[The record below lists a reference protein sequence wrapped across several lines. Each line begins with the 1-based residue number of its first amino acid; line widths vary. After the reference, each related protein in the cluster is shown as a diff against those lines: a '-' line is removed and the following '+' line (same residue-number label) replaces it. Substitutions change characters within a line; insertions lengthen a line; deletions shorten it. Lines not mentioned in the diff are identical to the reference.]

1 MATQAGGKLSD
12 CKMITKCSAFSES
25 VLAANGSGNSSVR
38 NGLVYRFELPVATL
52 SFDPAERPPYQQI
65 GLIMLDLDTS
75 KKSRE
80 NLGSAENGRLFER
93 LRSQQITNLSP
104 LDTGQIDRSDQQSSL
119 SEYLALF
126 DGASGRKVATS
137 SPLAGKGWPAPSR
150 PCSPFNRQDQI
161 S

>member
-75 KKSRE
+75 KKVERISGALRME
-80 NLGSAENGRLFER
+80 GSLKDCDHNK
-93 LRSQQITNLSP
+93 SP
-104 LDTGQIDRSDQQSSL
+104 TCLHWI
-119 SEYLALF
+119 
-126 DGASGRKVATS
+126 
-137 SPLAGKGWPAPSR
+137 PAR
-150 PCSPFNRQDQI
+150 
-161 S
+161 